1 MSSSDVVAGEE
12 AGRVTAGPASV
23 ETAQDL
29 AWIYG
34 RYHEE
39 VFHLALR
46 YGHGNAAWAEDVT
59 QDIFLALLRF
69 PRVLRDQESLSGW
82 FYRVTTNRCLNK
94 LRKEA
99 FLHSA
104 PVRWLLGTG
113 PPNERTPESNAV
125 VKDELSQA
133 LRSVSALPPKER
145 VVFFMVH
152 VDGTDQT
159 EIARVLGHSKG
170 YVSKLLKRAEER
182 LTAAGWKVEHHA
194 E

>member
-1 MSSSDVVAGEE
+1 MSSSDLVAGE
-12 AGRVTAGPASV
+12 AGRVTAGPASD
-23 ETAQDL
+23 AAAPDL
-29 AWIYG
+29 AWIYE

-46 YGHGNAAWAEDVT
+46 YGRGNAAWAEDVT
-59 QDIFLALLRF
+59 QDVFVGLACSPRLLRE
-69 PRVLRDQESLSGW
+69 QESLSGW
-82 FYRVTTNRCLNK
+82 FYRVTTNRCLNQ

-104 PVRWLLGTG
+104 PVRWLLGTAS
-113 PPNERTPESNAV
+113 PSVRTPESIAMA
-125 VKDELSQA
+125 KDELSQA
-133 LRSVSALPPKER
+133 FRSVNALPAKER

-152 VDGTDQT
+152 VDGKAQA
-159 EIARVLGHSKG
+159 EVARVLGHSKG

-182 LTAAGWKVEHHA
+182 LTAAGWKVEDHA